1 MKVDI
6 DRWGFLRYDG
16 KIVGW
21 TPYDFLWARGWL
33 PRRVKSTPQQT
44 PRSAAASPPSA

>member
-21 TPYDFLWARGWL
+21 TPWDFLWARGWL
-33 PRRVKSTPQQT
+33 PVRVKSTR
-44 PRSAAASPPSA
+44 RSTSPHADAPPSA